1 MPYTEGTEAKKP
13 MINFNSNDLLINRI
27 VAKYNDTCP
36 YGGYWDIDYIVD
48 YVNDYF
54 ADYIYPR
61 LNINSID
68 MLIDYIVGDLIS
80 AS

>member
-1 MPYTEGTEAKKP
+1 MT
-13 MINFNSNDLLINRI
+13 NFNSNDLLINRI
-27 VAKYNDTCP
+27 VSAYNNTCP
-36 YGGYWDIDYIVD
+36 YGGYWDVDYIVS

-68 MLIDYIVGDLIS
+68 MLIDYIVGDLIADS
-80 AS
+80 